1 MEKAIADEKHAQLQ
15 KMRGAMLKRRIAKE
29 QKRKKDLR
37 EKEEEARRKN
47 ITKMNA
53 GLAKAFTTMIKKKQ
67 EADKEVHMRRSTMA
81 NAESKLRAK
90 LIGWKKDLDQ
100 RHLVDAQEDIW
111 DRETPEE
118 ERTRLAVDEVDVKA
132 KADAD
137 AAQAAKKGVDYTI
150 TELYKRILKVE
161 KLSDKVKI
169 LNNIGEKKTNKTK
182 AAKIAD
188 LQ

>member
-1 MEKAIADEKHAQLQ
+1 
-15 KMRGAMLKRRIAKE
+15 
-29 QKRKKDLR
+29 
-37 EKEEEARRKN
+37 
-47 ITKMNA
+47 
-53 GLAKAFTTMIKKKQ
+53 
-67 EADKEVHMRRSTMA
+67 MA

-90 LIGWKKDLDQ
+90 LIGWKKDMDQ

-137 AAQAAKKGVDYTI
+137 AAQATKKGVDYTI

-188 LQ
+188 L